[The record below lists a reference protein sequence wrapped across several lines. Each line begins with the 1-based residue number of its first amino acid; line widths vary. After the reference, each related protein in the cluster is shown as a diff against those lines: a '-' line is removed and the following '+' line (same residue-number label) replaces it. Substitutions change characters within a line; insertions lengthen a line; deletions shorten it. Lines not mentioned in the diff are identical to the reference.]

1 MKLYVHSAGRATV
14 GQQVTLKEMTPA
26 MRKGASLVVQHAQRD
41 AYAPVAKELGT
52 KLLVLPPGIDKLSPT
67 RQWLL
72 ENAEKDKFAM
82 MDDDLFFAVRLDS
95 VKFRVF
101 NSLTPKQ
108 AQTYNITD
116 MMEHV
121 ESMLDAFIHVGI
133 LDRSGANRV
142 TEEPYVEVKRMMR
155 FLAYRKKAVLK
166 TGARFDR
173 LVTKQ
178 DFDMTLQLLR
188 AGYPNAVLTTY
199 VQDQRGGSNTKGGCS
214 VYRTEKTSEAAAHAL
229 AKLHPRYVKV
239 VEKTTKSG
247 WFDKSQPG
255 TRTDVQI
262 AWKKAFEE
270 QDHAR

>member
-1 MKLYVHSAGRATV
+1 MKLYIHSAGRATV
-14 GQQVTLKEMTPA
+14 GQQVTLREFTPA
-26 MRKGASLVVQHAQRD
+26 LRKAASLVVQHTQRD

-72 ENAEKDKFAM
+72 ENAEKDRFAM
-82 MDDDLFFAVRLDS
+82 MDDDLFFALRIDQ

-101 NSLTPKQ
+101 NSLPVGKGP
-108 AQTYNITD
+108 AWVP
-116 MMEHV
+116 HV
-121 ESMLDAFIHVGI
+121 ERMMAMVDGMLDDYIHAGI
-133 LDRSGANRV
+133 LDRSGANRT
-142 TEEPYVEVKRMMR
+142 TEEPYVTVRRMMR
-155 FLAYRKKAVLK
+155 FLAYRKKAVQK

-188 AGYPNAVLTTY
+188 AGHANAVLTTY

-214 VYRTEKTSEAAAHAL
+214 VYRTEAVSTAAAHAL
-229 AKLHPRYVKV
+229 AKLHPKYVKV

-247 WFDKSQPG
+247 WFDKKNPG
-255 TRTDVQI
+255 TRVDVQI
-262 AWKKAFEE
+262 AWKKAY
-270 QDHAR
+270 DDARA

>member
-1 MKLYVHSAGRATV
+1 MKLYIHSAGRATV
-14 GQQVTLKEMTPA
+14 GQQVTLREFTPA

-82 MDDDLFFAVRLDS
+82 MDDDLFFAVRIDQ

-101 NSLTPKQ
+101 NSLTPAQ
-108 AQTYNITD
+108 ARKRNVEH
-116 MMEHV
+116 MMGMV
-121 ESMLDAFIHVGI
+121 ADMLDDYVHAGI
-133 LDRSGANRV
+133 LDRSGANR
-142 TEEPYVEVKRMMR
+142 TTDEPYVTVKRMMR

-173 LVTKQ
+173 LPTKQ

-188 AGYPNAVLTTY
+188 AGLPNAVLTTY
-199 VQDQRGGSNTKGGCS
+199 VQDQRGGSNTAGGCS
-214 VYRTEKTSEAAAHAL
+214 VYRTEKTAEEASHAL
-229 AKLHPRYVKV
+229 AALHPGYVKV

-247 WFDKSQPG
+247 WFDKGQPG
-255 TRTDVQI
+255 TRVDVQI
-262 AWKKAFEE
+262 AWKKAY
-270 QDHAR
+270 DDGR

>member
-14 GQQVTLKEMTPA
+14 GQQVTLREMTPA
-26 MRKGASLVVQHAQRD
+26 MRKAASLVVQHKQRD

-72 ENAEKDKFAM
+72 ENAEKDRFAM
-82 MDDDLFFAVRLDS
+82 MDDDLFFALRIDS

-101 NSLTPKQ
+101 NSIPPSKRGP
-108 AQTYNITD
+108 
-116 MMEHV
+116 HV
-121 ESMLDAFIHVGI
+121 EVMMGMVDELLDNYAHVGI
-133 LDRSGANRV
+133 LDRSGANR
-142 TEEPYVEVKRMMR
+142 TTQEPHVEVKRMMR
-155 FLAYRKKAVLK
+155 FLGYRKKTVLK

-199 VQDQRGGSNTKGGCS
+199 VQDQRGGSNTPGGCS
-214 VYRTEKTSEAAAHAL
+214 VYRSEKTSTDAAHAL
-229 AKLHPRYVKV
+229 AKLHPGYVKV

-247 WFDKSQPG
+247 WFDKTQPG
-255 TRTDVQI
+255 TRVDVQI
-262 AWKKAFEE
+262 SWKKAYDDA
-270 QDHAR
+270 QR